1 MQTVTIAGALQSAR
15 RDIGILE
22 ARLLL
27 RHVLQKDAAWLLAHD
42 DARLSQVDQ
51 LAYQTLILRRKSGEP
66 IAYLTGEREFYGRR
80 FLVSPATLIPRQDTE
95 TLIDALRAQ
104 PLLQRSSLRILDLG
118 TGSGILAITLALIC
132 PHAQVWAADQSVAAL
147 EVARQNARLLGAQV
161 HWEQSDWFSS
171 LTEKRFDLI
180 VSNPPYIAENDPHLL
195 EGDLRFEPIAALVSG
210 PRGLTDLSYI
220 VEKAPDFLTPMGE
233 LWLEHGYNQS
243 GMVRQLLVQR
253 GFNHVQSRSD
263 LNGIE
268 RVSSG
273 IWPPLHD

>member
-1 MQTVTIAGALQSAR
+1 MQTVTIAEALQSAR

-42 DARLSQVDQ
+42 GARLSQVDQ
-51 LAYQTLILRRKSGEP
+51 LAYQTLVLRRKSGEP

-80 FLVSPATLIPRQDTE
+80 FLVSPATLIPRPDTE

-104 PLLQRSSLRILDLG
+104 PLLQKSPLRILDLG
-118 TGSGILAITLALIC
+118 TGSGILSITLALTC
-132 PHAQVWAADQSVAAL
+132 PHAQVWAVDQSAAAL
-147 EVARQNARLLGAQV
+147 EVARQNAQLLGALV
-161 HWEQSDWFSS
+161 HWQQSDWFTS
-171 LTEKRFDLI
+171 LTGERFDLI

-195 EGDLRFEPIAALVSG
+195 EGDLRFEPITALVSG
-210 PRGLTDLSYI
+210 PSGLTDLSGI
-220 VEKAPDFLTPMGE
+220 IEKAPQFLTPMGE

-243 GMVRQLLVQR
+243 AMVRQLLVQR
-253 GFNHVQSRSD
+253 GFSQVRSTPD
-263 LNGIE
+263 LNRIE

-273 IWPPLHD
+273 VWLSPQH